1 MLRVTSFVHQFIK
14 NSLTQVSTILDLT
27 LGNGNDALFC
37 LQRGHRVIGLDIQ
50 ALAIERSEAK
60 CHDYPKHVF
69 HQIDHALLDTVI
81 HEPLD
86 GVLMNNGYLPNG
98 NEQITT
104 SLSSSLIA
112 LSKSIVLMHPLAY
125 LIVTLYRK
133 QAGGLLEAE
142 GIETYLRQNKKLRFN
157 QSYTYPNDDLAPL
170 VLIFQKVNE
179 GS

>member
-1 MLRVTSFVHQFIK
+1 MLRVTSFVHLFIK
-14 NSLTQVSTILDLT
+14 NTFTKPSTILDLT

-50 ALAIERSEAK
+50 ALAIKRSEEK
-60 CHDYPKHVF
+60 CRDYSNHVF
-69 HQIDHALLDTVI
+69 HQIDHAILDTVI
-81 HEPLD
+81 HESLD

-98 NEQITT
+98 NEHITT

-112 LSKSIVLMHPLAY
+112 LNKSIEMMRPLAY

-133 QAGGLLEAE
+133 QVGGLLEAE
-142 GIETYLRQNKKLRFN
+142 GIERYLRQNKKLRFD
-157 QSYTYPNDDLAPL
+157 QSYTYVNDDLAPL
-170 VLIFQKVNE
+170 VLIFQKVDE

>member
-50 ALAIERSEAK
+50 TLAIERSEAK
-60 CHDYPKHVF
+60 CHNYPKHVF

-98 NEQITT
+98 DEHITT
-104 SLSSSLIA
+104 SLASSLAA
-112 LSKSIVLMHPLAY
+112 LDKSIVLMRPLAY

-133 QAGGLLEAE
+133 QTGGLLEAQ
-142 GIETYLRQNKKLRFN
+142 GIESYLRQNKKLRFD
-157 QSYTYPNDDLAPL
+157 QSYTYTNDDLAPL
-170 VLIFQKVNE
+170 VLIFQKVDE

>member
-14 NSLTQVSTILDLT
+14 ITFTQASTLLDLT

-50 ALAIERSEAK
+50 TLAIERSEAR

-81 HEPLD
+81 HEQLD
-86 GVLMNNGYLPNG
+86 GVSMNNGYLPNG
-98 NEQITT
+98 NEHITT

-112 LSKSIVLMHPLAY
+112 LEKSIMLMRPLAY

-133 QAGGLLEAE
+133 QAGGLHEAE
-142 GIETYLRQNKKLRFN
+142 GIETYLSQNKKLRFD
-157 QSYTYPNDDLAPL
+157 QSYTYTNDDLAPL
-170 VLIFQKVNE
+170 VLIFQKVDE